1 MKLLSR
7 TVTSRNKE
15 QMKLRQSID
24 RKPRVTQL
32 AYTLMEVVMAVA
44 LLAIMM
50 ISLYGGITS
59 GFAVVQLARENLRST
74 QIMLERME
82 GIRLYRWDQLVYS
95 NMIPSTFTAYY
106 YPLATSGESKGIA
119 YNGTMVITNANLS
132 PAATYSANMR
142 LITVTL
148 TWKSGNVRRTRS
160 MSTYV
165 SKNGVQN
172 YVYYN

>member
-106 YPLATSGESKGIA
+106 YPLAASGESKGIA
-119 YNGTMVITNANLS
+119 YNGTMVVTNANLS
-132 PAATYSANMR
+132 PAATYGANMR

-148 TWKSGNVRRTRS
+148 AWNSGNVRRTRS

-172 YVYYN
+172 YVYNN

>member
-1 MKLLSR
+1 
-7 TVTSRNKE
+7 
-15 QMKLRQSID
+15 
-24 RKPRVTQL
+24 
-32 AYTLMEVVMAVA
+32 MEVVMAVA

-95 NMIPSTFTAYY
+95 NMIPTSFTAYY
-106 YPLATSGESKGIA
+106 YPLAASGESKGIA
-119 YNGTMVITNANLS
+119 YNGTMVVTNANLS

-148 TWKSGNVRRTRS
+148 AWNSGNVRRTRS

-172 YVYYN
+172 YVYNN

>member
-1 MKLLSR
+1 MKLLKLYRKSR
-7 TVTSRNKE
+7 EHKE
-15 QMKLRQSID
+15 QMKLPIAST
-24 RKPRVTQL
+24 PRLAQL
-32 AYTLMEVVMAVA
+32 GYTLMEVVMAVA

-50 ISLYGGITS
+50 ISLYGGISS

-82 GIRLYRWDQLVYS
+82 GIRLYNWNQLVYS
-95 NMIPSTFTAYY
+95 NMIPSSFTSYY
-106 YPLATSGESKGIA
+106 YPHAAAGESKGLA
-119 YNGTMVITNANLS
+119 YAGRMIITNAVMTPPS
-132 PAATYSANMR
+132 TYSANMR

-148 TWKSGNVRRTRS
+148 NWTNGNVRRTRS

-172 YVYYN
+172 YVFYN